1 MKIKLSR
8 QLPPPQA
15 SKTGTAGVQDM
26 PLNLEPNIASPDDF
40 YEKLINMQRDLSE
53 DEVQLMNAKLILVL
67 ANHIGDPEVLDD
79 AMTVASS

>member
-1 MKIKLSR
+1 
-8 QLPPPQA
+8 
-15 SKTGTAGVQDM
+15 M

-40 YEKLINMQRDLSE
+40 YEKLINMQRDLSD

-67 ANHIGDPEVLDD
+67 ANHIGDPQVLDE